1 MVSFIVRM
9 RFAPEDHMQVRE
21 MLRELAV
28 ASRNEPGCVSYV
40 PHFLEDDADT
50 ILIYEQYRDQ
60 AAVKFHQN
68 SAHFKRYAVG
78 GLYQLMRERSLENLT
93 DIL

>member
-9 RFAPEDHMQVRE
+9 RFAPEDHPQVRE

-28 ASRNEPGCVSYV
+28 ASRNEPGCVNYV
-40 PHFLEDDADT
+40 PHFLEDNADT
-50 ILIYEQYRDQ
+50 VLIYEQYKDE
-60 AAVKFHQN
+60 AAIKFHR
-68 SAHFKRYAVG
+68 ATPHFKQYAVA

-93 DIL
+93 DIA